1 MEVFYSSSQNET
13 EQIAY
18 NIARKLKKGSVV
30 AMFGGLGMGKTCFVR
45 GLARGLEIDC
55 DVSSPTF
62 AIVNEYRGSKNSL
75 FHFDM
80 YRVDSWDSLYSTGF
94 FEFLDEN
101 EYMAIEWSEN
111 IENALPKD
119 SVFVTFERTDENG
132 RKITV
137 RTGE

>member
-1 MEVFYSSSQNET
+1 MDVYFSTNQEET

-18 NIARKLKKGSVV
+18 QIAKKLKKGSVI

-45 GLARGLEIDC
+45 GLAKGLDIDC

-62 AIVNEYRGSKNSL
+62 AIVNEYRGTDNSL

-94 FEFLDEN
+94 FDFLDEN
-101 EYMAIEWSEN
+101 EFMAIEWSEN
-111 IENALPKD
+111 IENALPEN
-119 SVFVTFERTDENG
+119 SIIVTFERDGENT

-137 RTGE
+137 KTGE